1 MLGIGPLSGGG
12 GKEEL
17 IRVGAFRVFRGAAD
31 LHHYLDVLAERPEA
45 ARSGILA
52 QLPRRLDK
60 IRELL
65 ALPVAACHWLGP
77 MRRT

>member
-1 MLGIGPLSGGG
+1 
-12 GKEEL
+12 
-17 IRVGAFRVFRGAAD
+17 
-31 LHHYLDVLAERPEA
+31 VLAERPEA